1 MCCVVMPRGRGD
13 WAGAVRCDTGQRP
26 GHLLHPLQAAGRAA
40 RGLLLRPLPEDHG
53 QGERQENAR
62 GGLEAQGRGGEG
74 DRPGV
79 RGGAS
84 RPAAGPSPGDHV
96 LTRVQCLHTC
106 PMSSHV
112 SSVLTRA
119 KYLHTCLPCRSW
131 ASSGRGRG
139 GRGA

>member
-96 LTRVQCLHTC
+96 LTRVQCPHTC

-112 SSVLTRA
+112 SSVFTRA
-119 KYLHTCLPCRSW
+119 KCLHTCLPCRSW